1 LIKSPRNP
9 PFFGIFPSPPPG
21 PGVVGPTP
29 AATSAAAQAP
39 AAGHRPHCGDAAP
52 PRTVARGWR
61 WCFRLGENPRDYSGI
76 ILCNNVLYIMGNI
89 YIYTLLMCVCC
100 LSIYIFIYVS
110 IYFFIYLSIY
120 LFIYLRSIYV
130 ILGYNEDVLFFYS
143 YV

>member
-1 LIKSPRNP
+1 
-9 PFFGIFPSPPPG
+9 
-21 PGVVGPTP
+21 
-29 AATSAAAQAP
+29 
-39 AAGHRPHCGDAAP
+39 
-52 PRTVARGWR
+52 
-61 WCFRLGENPRDYSGI
+61 
-76 ILCNNVLYIMGNI
+76 
-89 YIYTLLMCVCC
+89 MCVCC